1 MGSDRLVIALVG
13 MNLVLGTTL
22 LVQGRR
28 ASAANDPETL
38 RARAIELGRRARPS
52 SCSTQRRIK
61 RGDSVPAP

>member
-28 ASAANDPETL
+28 ASAANDPK
-38 RARAIELGRRARPS
+38 PS
-52 SCSTQRRIK
+52 APERLSWSTSAAK
-61 RGDSVPAP
+61 FVLNST